1 MQSCLQR
8 RHHFPTYWQICKY
21 PVYNPNTS
29 THIFR
34 RLCVSTTPGPLRSEW
49 MTRSCSPVPT
59 LETIP
64 ITAARNLTQSSKESG
79 SVMKIVLLTGV
90 ICKFTTEWIHY
101 VDKKFYVHF
110 FGLLYW
116 IPDNWPICVWCRYPE
131 DTKCYIV
138 CDDLEDSPRA
148 IDTVYSADISD
159 SAG

>member
-8 RHHFPTYWQICKY
+8 GHHFSTYWQICKY
-21 PVYNPNTS
+21 VYLSDPSYTTDPNTS
-29 THIFR
+29 TQYFR
-34 RLCVSTTPGPLRSEW
+34 RLCVSTIPGPLKSEW
-49 MTRSCSPVPT
+49 MTLSCSPVQT

-64 ITAARNLTQSSKESG
+64 ITAARNQTQSSKESG

-116 IPDNWPICVWCRYPE
+116 IPDNWPISVMF
-131 DTKCYIV
+131 DAGTQKT
-138 CDDLEDSPRA
+138 L
-148 IDTVYSADISD
+148 SATLFVMISRTLLVP
-159 SAG
+159 STR